1 MRWPRA
7 GLEPGKVNVQVG
19 AVVELIDYYLTHLLD
34 LNTLT
39 GKALLPGAEL
49 NHRRNKRLHV

>member
-1 MRWPRA
+1 M
-7 GLEPGKVNVQVG
+7 NVQVG

-49 NHRRNKRLHV
+49 NDRRNKRPHV